1 MKRVRNLTIAST
13 YDSRQVGVVVLTSLL
28 LGIAACDKGEAVQPQ
43 AGRFIA
49 VTAKTEPKAEFSDF
63 CDVTD
68 TGNKKRAF
76 HLPAMDGK
84 ESRSANSPLWVNIW
98 ASWCKPCIEEMPML
112 VQWQKRMKEEGTAFD
127 LEFVSVDQ
135 SLDITTTFLKEHPQ
149 LPASLHLQDPNA
161 LPVWIQEMGLDSAAG
176 LPIHVFVNREGNIRC
191 ARAAAISAENYATV
205 KQLLK

>member
-1 MKRVRNLTIAST
+1 MKRFRFLSIASICDT
-13 YDSRQVGVVVLTSLL
+13 RRARIVVTALL
-28 LGIAACDKGEAVQPQ
+28 FLGIAACDKGEVAQPQ

-49 VTAKTEPKAEFSDF
+49 VTAKTETKAEFSDF

-68 TGNKKRAF
+68 TENKKRAF

-84 ESRSANSPLWVNIW
+84 EIRSANSPLWVNIW

-112 VQWQKRMKEEGTAFD
+112 AQWHKNLKEEGAAFD

-135 SLDITTTFLKEHPQ
+135 SLDITTAFLKDHPQ
-149 LPASLHLQDPNA
+149 LPASLHLKDPNA
-161 LPVWIQEMGLDSAAG
+161 LPAWIQEMGLDSAAG
-176 LPIHVFVNREGNIRC
+176 LPIHVFVNREGTIRC